1 MDMMHK
7 VEDRL
12 NSIIGEYNR
21 LKIENAELHEKL
33 SNYETSTVKFET
45 EINTIEKEV
54 EDLLSKERFDEFEY

>member
-1 MDMMHK
+1 MMHK